1 MTKAMQ
7 RTLRN
12 EAKGILFVLPAL
24 ILLVVFCIYPMIFA
38 MKTSFYS
45 WNMTSAMKYVGFK
58 NYTKFFTNKTALKA
72 LGTTFK
78 YVLYILPAS
87 LIIGFLLALLVNK
100 PCKAHVVARTLIFIP
115 HIASVVAVC
124 AIWKFLYNPQ
134 YGIINSVLNTFGI
147 KSQRWL
153 NDVGIALFSVA
164 FVSVWRQAG
173 YNMIIF
179 LGGIQS
185 ISSEVLE
192 AATID
197 GASKTQTV
205 WHITIPLVMPT
216 GFMLMILNTISI
228 FKMYTLIENLTEG
241 GPAKSTQNL
250 VYLIQNTAFTDYS
263 LGYAFAMSV
272 VLFLIILIINLLQ
285 MSLEK
290 FVSYDA

>member
-1 MTKAMQ
+1 MTRDLQKTM
-7 RTLRN
+7 RN
-12 EAKGILFVLPAL
+12 EVKGILFVLPAL
-24 ILLVVFCIYPMIFA
+24 ILLVIFCIYPMIYA
-38 MKTSFYS
+38 VRTSFFS
-45 WNMTSAMKYVGFK
+45 WNMTSEMKYVGFK
-58 NYTKFFTNKTALKA
+58 NYTKFFTNRTAMKA

-78 YVLYILPAS
+78 YVLYILPSS

-100 PCKAHVVARTLIFIP
+100 PHKTQIVARTLIFIP
-115 HIASVVAVC
+115 HIASIVAIC
-124 AIWKFLYNPQ
+124 AVWKFIYNPQ
-134 YGIINSVLNTFGI
+134 YGILNSILKTLGI
-147 KSQRWL
+147 PARRWL
-153 NDVGIALFSVA
+153 NDVGIALVSIS

-185 ISSEVLE
+185 ISSEVIE

-197 GASKTQTV
+197 GANKRQTV
-205 WHITIPLVMPT
+205 WHIMLPLVMPT

-250 VYLIQNTAFTDYS
+250 VYLIQSTAFNDYS

-272 VLFLIILIINLLQ
+272 ILFMIILLINMIQ

-290 FVSYDA
+290 YVTYDT